1 MTYSQLDIGQE
12 SERNQIGINN
22 IGSRQE
28 SSSISISIRSD
39 AVVGKRRLLTY
50 T

>member
-28 SSSISISIRSD
+28 SSSISIRSD
-39 AVVGKRRLLTY
+39 AVVGKRWLLTY